1 MSTQY
6 TVELIDGRSFG
17 PADAA
22 TLRTWATE
30 GRIPPVANIRGS
42 DGSVCRAIDCEP
54 IREVM
59 NRVAS
64 APPMGAGALQSA
76 PDDSA
81 SVIIPYKNKSALIG
95 YYTSIGSLIPVVG
108 LIAGP
113 VAIWLGVKGLKAVKS
128 DPRVHGTAHA
138 WVAIILGSI
147 STLLYWGLVLLA
159 VIGAIVSSGR

>member
-1 MSTQY
+1 VSTRY

-42 DGSVCRAIDCEP
+42 DGSTVRAIDCEP
-54 IREVM
+54 IRDVM

-64 APPMGAGALQSA
+64 APPMGAGALPSPQ
-76 PDDSA
+76 DNSA
-81 SVIIPYKNKSALIG
+81 SVIIPYKNVSALVG
-95 YYTSIGSLIPVVG
+95 YYTSIGSLIPIVG

-113 VAIWLGVKGLKAVKS
+113 VAIWLGVKGLKAVKA
-128 DPRVHGTAHA
+128 DPRVHGTAHS
-138 WVAIILGSI
+138 WVAIILGSLT
-147 STLLYWGLVLLA
+147 SLAYWGIALMV
-159 VIGAIVSSGR
+159 VIGAVVR